1 MNELKLTEDDPRLTA
16 FALGELEGDEAAQ
29 IEVAVAGDVALQAVV
44 AEARAMGELMET
56 MLESEPLPEVE
67 VMEVK
72 APSTYEM
79 PSRKIVKFPYY
90 WVSGA
95 VAAAFAVMVLLNDKD
110 APLVL
115 PMETVTFEMQ
125 LVDPSSMELPRVA
138 EMQAAVAKDNA
149 ERERKVLPRPKSM
162 RFAESPPMMM
172 SAPPENLGDTEGYAP
187 TKEAD
192 WQQVRDH
199 PLSTFAVDVDSA
211 SYANVRRFLNRGE
224 LPPVDAVR
232 VEELI
237 NAFEYDYPAP
247 SAADAPFAAHLEV
260 GSAPWAPEHR
270 LVRIGLKGREFATG
284 ERASANLVFLLD
296 VSGSMNAPQKLP
308 LVKEAMRMLV
318 GKLRPDDRVAVVT
331 YAGASGL
338 ALPSTSANERAAIYE
353 ALDAL
358 RPEGSTNGA
367 MGIELAYDI
376 AKANLVPGGINRVIL
391 CTDGDFNVGL
401 TNEGDLG
408 RLITEKAKSGVY
420 LTALGFGM
428 GNYQDDTL
436 EQLANRGNGNYGYI
450 DSSREARRLLVE
462 QVDGTLATIAK
473 DVKIQVEFN
482 PEQVAAYRL
491 IGYEN
496 RLMAKEDFNNDAK
509 DGGEIGAGHSVTA
522 LYEVTLASGRAH
534 GATRAVDELRYGRV
548 SESPVNVAVNH
559 EMLTVKVRAKAP
571 DGDVSSRWVFPL
583 IDSGASFAAASS
595 DFKFASAVA
604 GFGMLLRDSTFKGT
618 ATFEQVLGWAES
630 GMANDASGY
639 RQEFLGLVS
648 QAAQLKGL

>member
-16 FALGELEGDEAAQ
+16 YALGELEGDEAAQ
-29 IEVAVAGDVALQAVV
+29 VEAVVAGDPALKAAVE
-44 AEARAMGELMET
+44 EARALRALMET
-56 MLESEPLPEVE
+56 VLESEPLPEVE
-67 VMEVK
+67 PLEFKASSQYVM
-72 APSTYEM
+72 PN
-79 PSRKIVKFPYY
+79 RKLVKFPYY

-95 VAAAFAVMVLLNDKD
+95 VAAVFAVMVLIFDEGSPIVRQEK
-110 APLVL
+110 A
-115 PMETVTFEMQ
+115 VTFELQ
-125 LVDPSSMELPRVA
+125 LMDPTEGELPRLAA
-138 EMQAAVAKDNA
+138 EQAAVAQDKA

-162 RFAESPPMMM
+162 RFAERPPMMM
-172 SAPPENLGDTEGYAP
+172 SAPPENLGNTEGYAP
-187 TKEAD
+187 TQEAD
-192 WQQVRDH
+192 WQRVTDH

-237 NAFEYDYPAP
+237 NAFEYDYTGPTDG
-247 SAADAPFAAHLEV
+247 DAPFAAQLEV

-270 LVRIGLKGREFATG
+270 LVRIGLKGREFAVG

-338 ALPSTSANERAAIYE
+338 ALPSTSANERATIYA

-358 RPEGSTNGA
+358 QPEGSTNGA
-367 MGIELAYDI
+367 MGIELAYEI
-376 AKANLVPGGINRVIL
+376 ANANRVPGGINRVIL

-428 GNYQDDTL
+428 GNYQDATL
-436 EQLANRGNGNYGYI
+436 EQLADRGNGNYGYI

-522 LYEVTLASGRAH
+522 LYEVMLTGGGASS
-534 GATRAVDELRYGRV
+534 ATRAVDELRYGGAGA
-548 SESPVNVAVNH
+548 SPVNAAVNH

-571 DGDVSSRWVFPL
+571 DGDVSNRWVFPL
-583 IDSGASFAAASS
+583 VDSGASFAATSP

-604 GFGMLLRDSTFKGT
+604 GFGMLLRDSTFKGST
-618 ATFEQVLGWAES
+618 TFAQVLGWAES
-630 GMANDASGY
+630 GMAHDATGY